1 MPRMPDLVSQSFAWF
16 RHSFTDPAWVAA
28 WALSLQVLIFGV
40 QAWIFSRHAA
50 TFEAQKEVAKQQAAT
65 AKAIQERLQ
74 QQEEVLKSQFSI
86 QKQLVAQSERRLVF
100 DLMTKLLV
108 AVYGLEKK
116 LAKVS
121 QITDEVD
128 KALREAYIR
137 VGSDAT
143 ICRMALLST
152 EFLSQQELDY
162 FTRYLG
168 EASDLKQS
176 NAPNHADYIQVK
188 DFQKRYEN
196 FWQVVADNRK
206 AAIAE
211 TASGTPATGST
222 APASPEIPA

>member
-1 MPRMPDLVSQSFAWF
+1 MPSFVSSAFAWF

-28 WALSLQVLIFGV
+28 WVLSLQVLIFGV
-40 QAWIFSRHAA
+40 QAWIFSKHAA
-50 TFEAQKEVAKQQAAT
+50 TFEAQKEIARQQAAT

-74 QQEEVLKSQFSI
+74 QQEDVLKSQFSL

-108 AVYGLEKK
+108 SVYGLEKK
-116 LAKVS
+116 LAKIS
-121 QITDEVD
+121 QITVEVN
-128 KALREAYIR
+128 KELQEAYVR
-137 VGSDAT
+137 VGSDAA

-152 EFLSQQELDY
+152 EFLSQQETDY
-162 FTRYLG
+162 FTRYLE

-176 NAPNHADYIQVK
+176 NAPNHADYTQVR

-196 FWQVVADNRK
+196 FWKIVGDNRK

-211 TASGTPATGST
+211 IASGAPAASGTAQ
-222 APASPEIPA
+222 